1 MSAGQGLRDALESR
15 NLTLVVFLQTKDIKT
30 PEVSEDTEDQD
41 EESPDAQT
49 LREIEQL
56 YNENMVG
63 YEDGPVPASGPHEGP
78 SGVQNEEAGKG
89 K

>member
-1 MSAGQGLRDALESR
+1 M
-15 NLTLVVFLQTKDIKT
+15 TLVVFLQTKDIKT
-30 PEVSEDTEDQD
+30 PEVSEDTEGQD
-41 EESPDAQT
+41 EESPDAQI

-63 YEDGPVPASGPHEGP
+63 NEGVPVPHEGP
-78 SGVQNEEAGKG
+78 SGGQNEEAGKG